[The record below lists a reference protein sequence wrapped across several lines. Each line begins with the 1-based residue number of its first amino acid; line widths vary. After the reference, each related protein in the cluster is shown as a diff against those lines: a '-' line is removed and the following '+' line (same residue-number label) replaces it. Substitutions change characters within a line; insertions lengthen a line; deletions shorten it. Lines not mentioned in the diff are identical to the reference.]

1 MNISETVKSNLRDYL
16 NSEYFRKVCKKR
28 FNKKLRLIK
37 ELPEFFNTNY
47 YNISS
52 IQFTIARFSLHK
64 LDYSDI
70 LLIYPY
76 SIIPQFKIFFNS
88 IPRKALS
95 SYSLTI
101 VASGEDCQIS
111 QIMFLSY
118 RELKMLRD
126 YLLCASSEIKK
137 NYDYTENEINNYYS

>member
-1 MNISETVKSNLRDYL
+1 MTTEIIKNNLRDYF

-28 FNKKLRLIK
+28 HNKKLRLIK

-52 IQFTIARFSLHK
+52 IQFTLARFSLHK
-64 LDYSDI
+64 LDYSDT

-76 SIIPQFKIFFNS
+76 SIIPQFKIFFNN

-137 NYDYTENEINNYYS
+137 NYDYTENEINNYYL